1 MGGFGFETF
10 LVAASFNAD
19 CEGVD
24 DMGEGDNKTLIFR
37 TSSAFLQRFR
47 ELDGLID
54 AADARQDAFKRQRD
68 ADASAEAAIEHSR
81 LCQEM
86 QDVILDELERHWGPM
101 VIDDDPTRPELP
113 DNWRLQFFGRILRLE
128 YRERAAYKNE

>member
-1 MGGFGFETF
+1 
-10 LVAASFNAD
+10 
-19 CEGVD
+19 
-24 DMGEGDNKTLIFR
+24 MGEGDNKTLIFR
-37 TSSAFLQRFR
+37 TCSEFLRRFR

-68 ADASAEAAIEHSR
+68 ADASAAAAIEHAR
-81 LCQEM
+81 LCQDM
-86 QDVILDELERHWGPM
+86 QDVILDELERHWGAM
-101 VIDDDPTRPELP
+101 VIDDDPTRPDFP